1 LDGDLQSDE
10 CCACGGVVP
19 PMIELMAEQEAPVET

>member
-1 LDGDLQSDE
+1 MGICSLMN
-10 CCACGGVVP
+10 AVHVGGVVP